1 MRDILKQI
9 DFSSIEDNDNVA
21 DIETIINE
29 YRIKINE
36 SNLLQAESPRRHS
49 EANFDSKL
57 WIFYNSNTDKY
68 SYIDFKEVHDLL
80 KLNLISSD
88 DYNILKCWYVSLI
101 TKDSIEPSTV
111 SRVYSSLLDTYIK
124 TQGFKKEKIITKQ
137 GNELQT
143 FIDLSNKHAKREKIR
158 ALTSYANFLDEIGYI
173 KEGFDIL
180 CHTAFNQKY
189 KQETGIRELPRSSS
203 IFTFDFCVKDFF
215 NNSSDDLLKKIYY
228 PVLIWWKVTNV
239 IPIRP
244 SELATTMGRDCLLE
258 EDGHYFLKL
267 KRVKLK
273 RTKHTI
279 HKGRLP
285 VLNKI
290 AISKEIYDVIK
301 KYIEITDFTKSETL
315 FSWDALVQLKDEYM
329 YERLYDDFKEFLPQF
344 KREGEKLNWMIF
356 GESTFRALL
365 DSFYKNIVENQYG
378 YYFEQGQKLTPG
390 DTRHLAFC
398 NLALQGLSPVE
409 IALLGGHTTLSMQES
424 YVNHIQYFIDN
435 EVLSYLSDR
444 TTNVNTKKLF
454 KRLLTIVK
462 SKTPAYKLDI
472 DFSLYDKDDYGIG
485 YCLADEK
492 KGDVCDDV
500 PHCVFCSKWW
510 CEPTNESYI
519 QAKKWILES
528 EISPLAKQIEIES
541 EFFMNIIREA
551 KNVNING
558 LAEIDKLEDE
568 RIRAQAL
575 KVKSKVDKLAFLKAS
590 LIEEKLNENENNTV
604 IITGEEPL
612 IDKKDN
618 IRTLKR

>member
-1 MRDILKQI
+1 MQDILKQI
-9 DFSSIEDNDNVA
+9 DFNSIEDYVV

-36 SNLLQAESPRRHS
+36 SNFLQTKSPRRHS
-49 EANFDSKL
+49 EAEFDSKL
-57 WIFYNSNTDKY
+57 WIFYNSNVDKY
-68 SYIDFKEVHDLL
+68 NYIDFKEVDDLL

-88 DYNILKCWYVSLI
+88 DYNILKCWYASLI
-101 TKDSIEPSTV
+101 TKENIEPSTV
-111 SRVYSSLLDTYIK
+111 ANRYSCLLDIYIK
-124 TQGFKKEKIITKQ
+124 THGFKKEKIITKQ

-143 FIDLSNKHAKREKIR
+143 YIDLASKTSKKEKIK
-158 ALTSYANFLDEIGYI
+158 ALKSYANFLDEIGYI

-189 KQETGIRELPRSSS
+189 KEENAIRELPRSSS

-239 IPIRP
+239 IPMRP
-244 SELATTMGRDCLLE
+244 SELATTMERDCLLE

-267 KRVKLK
+267 KRVKIK

-301 KYIEITDFTKSETL
+301 KYIEMTDFTKSETL
-315 FSWDALVQLKDEYM
+315 FSWDALNQLKDEYM
-329 YERLYDDFKEFLPQF
+329 YERVYDDFKEFLPKF
-344 KREGEKLNWMIF
+344 NLGVEKLNWMVF
-356 GESTFRALL
+356 GQSTFRVLL
-365 DSFYKNIVENQYG
+365 DSFYKNIVEDQYG
-378 YYFEQGQKLTPG
+378 YFFVQSQKITPG

-409 IALLGGHTTLSMQES
+409 IALLGGHTTLSMQDS
-424 YVNHIQYFIDN
+424 YINHIQYFIDS

-444 TTNVNTKKLF
+444 TINGNTKKLF
-454 KRLLTIVK
+454 KRLLVIVK
-462 SKTPAYKLDI
+462 SKTPAYKLDV
-472 DFSLYDKDDYGIG
+472 DLSLCDKDDYGIG
-485 YCLADEK
+485 YCLADET
-492 KGDVCDDV
+492 KGDICEDV

-519 QAKKWILES
+519 QAKKWLLES
-528 EISPLAKQIEIES
+528 EISPLTKQVEIES

-590 LIEEKLNENENNTV
+590 LIEEKLNENENNTT
-604 IITGEEPL
+604 IITGEKPL
-612 IDKKDN
+612 IHKKNN